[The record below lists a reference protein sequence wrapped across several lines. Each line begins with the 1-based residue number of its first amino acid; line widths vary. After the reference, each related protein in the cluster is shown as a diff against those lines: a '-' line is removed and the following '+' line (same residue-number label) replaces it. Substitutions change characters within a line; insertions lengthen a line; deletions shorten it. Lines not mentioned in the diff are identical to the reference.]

1 MDLKI
6 LRNCLEII
14 VTTLGKDG
22 SLCYIREGDIIR
34 QEKIGICKVD
44 HVVDA
49 TGSGDAYMAGFIYGY
64 LKGYKAEECCR
75 LGGTLSYFILQ
86 SEGCCTNAPTEEQLL
101 EKAKTFE

>member
-1 MDLKI
+1 
-6 LRNCLEII
+6 
-14 VTTLGKDG
+14 
-22 SLCYIREGDIIR
+22 
-34 QEKIGICKVD
+34 
-44 HVVDA
+44 
-49 TGSGDAYMAGFIYGY
+49 MAGFIYGY